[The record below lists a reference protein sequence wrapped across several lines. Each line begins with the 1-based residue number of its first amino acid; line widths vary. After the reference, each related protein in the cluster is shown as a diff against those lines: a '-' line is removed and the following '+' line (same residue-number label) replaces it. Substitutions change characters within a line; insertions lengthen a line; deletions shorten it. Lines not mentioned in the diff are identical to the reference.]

1 MEDHSTQNRC
11 IPHRRRFP
19 PQFVLFTVVFAT
31 LRPVH
36 AYTTTSRSMHVWL
49 GRRRTSS
56 IPRAMNKDDSV
67 QNWNELNRNYNN
79 EDENEEDWQK
89 VLLEKQD
96 GTFWSSFEPIKEN
109 DNITSM
115 VDSAS
120 TTNVQLPVDEEA
132 AAEAW
137 LDQLQALASVEVEFN
152 LQEAD
157 RADKARQMEEWGFDR
172 ETIRNAL
179 GVAVDSTLETID
191 EVKGMQAY
199 REQSFWDDVD
209 LTTVES
215 HTQVE
220 MDEVTGEPERLKMVY
235 VDEHTCIGCTNC
247 AMIAQSTFFMH
258 PEHGRARVFQQWGDD
273 DETIQIAIE
282 TCPVDCIHY
291 VPYDELVSL
300 EIDRRNQNINF
311 KARLVSQA
319 ENGNSLSHLTGR
331 GPNAFTAP
339 QRISGNMS
347 IRCSTCPTRGCLTCP
362 MYGVG
367 QNPAY
372 EAAEKARKEKRMKRL
387 LQEQRQRDQKTA
399 EL

>member
-1 MEDHSTQNRC
+1 MNQSSRNRFRPCRRLCQPSRVPFWAFIVIST
-11 IPHRRRFP
+11 
-19 PQFVLFTVVFAT
+19 LG
-31 LRPVH
+31 PVD
-36 AYTTTSRSMHVWL
+36 AYTASFSPHAWS
-49 GRRRTSS
+49 GRRRLLS
-56 IPRAMNKDDSV
+56 RRQAVNKDESV
-67 QNWNELNRNYNN
+67 QNWNELNRNYNEEN
-79 EDENEEDWQK
+79 ENEEDWQK
-89 VLLEKQD
+89 VLLQKQD
-96 GTFWSSFEPIKEN
+96 GSFWSAFEPMSEN
-109 DNITSM
+109 ANITNIM
-115 VDSAS
+115 DSSVNS
-120 TTNVQLPVDEEA
+120 TSQLPVDDEA
-132 AAEAW
+132 AAEIW
-137 LDQLQALASVEVEFN
+137 LDQLQSLASVEVEFN

-179 GVAVDSTLETID
+179 GVAVDSSLETID
-191 EVKGMQAY
+191 EVRGMQKY

-220 MDEVTGEPERLKMVY
+220 KDEETGEPERLKMVY

-258 PEHGRARVFQQWGDD
+258 PDHGRARVFQQWGDD

-291 VPYDELVSL
+291 IPYGELVSL

-331 GPNAFTAP
+331 GSNAFTAP
-339 QRISGNMS
+339 QVISGNMG
-347 IRCSTCPTRGCLTCP
+347 IRCSNCPTRGCRTCP

-387 LQEQRQRDQKTA
+387 LQQQRERDQKTA

>member
-1 MEDHSTQNRC
+1 MDEIPRNRP
-11 IPHRRRFP
+11 IPYRRRWLSRHWIFGSI
-19 PQFVLFTVVFAT
+19 FVTAWS
-31 LRPVH
+31 PVH
-36 AYTTTSRSMHVWL
+36 AYTIYRSPHAWL
-49 GRRRTSS
+49 GRRRIRSL
-56 IPRAMNKDDSV
+56 RHAVNKDDSV
-67 QNWNELNRNYNN
+67 QNWNELNRNYK
-79 EDENEEDWQK
+79 EEGENEEDWQK

-96 GTFWSSFEPIKEN
+96 GTFWSSFEPMNEN
-109 DNITSM
+109 ENITNIMDTS
-115 VDSAS
+115 VNATSPL
-120 TTNVQLPVDEEA
+120 LPVDEEA
-132 AAEAW
+132 AAEIW
-137 LDQLQALASVEVEFN
+137 LDQLQSLASVEVEFN

-179 GVAVDSTLETID
+179 GVAVDSSLETID
-191 EVKGMQAY
+191 EVKGMQKY

-220 MDEVTGEPERLKMVY
+220 KDEDTGEPERLKMVY

-291 VPYDELVSL
+291 VPYNELVSL
-300 EIDRRNQNINF
+300 EVDRRNQNINF

-331 GPNAFTAP
+331 GSNAFTAP
-339 QRISGNMS
+339 QVISGNMG
-347 IRCSTCPTRGCLTCP
+347 IRCSNCPTRGCRTCP

-387 LQEQRQRDQKTA
+387 LQQQRQRDQKTA